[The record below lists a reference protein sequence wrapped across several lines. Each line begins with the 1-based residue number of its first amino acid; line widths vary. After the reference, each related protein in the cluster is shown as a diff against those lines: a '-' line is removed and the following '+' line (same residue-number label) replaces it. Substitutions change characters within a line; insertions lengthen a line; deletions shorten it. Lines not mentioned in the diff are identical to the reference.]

1 MTETK
6 LTHITF
12 RPSRG
17 GASGLAVLV
26 LPRRQ
31 RVGLPR
37 LHPEPLHQP
46 RASGLHARAHAG
58 GRAAGLPR
66 LPSAPLRA
74 RPLPARRG
82 RTGHTHDDE
91 LRFELSA
98 VDFFIFFIFL
108 LKYIFATFQGVQC
121 VCQSGWAGPHCDQPI
136 TEGLDGGG
144 GAVNATGATETRGWS
159 NVLILSLVFVKMGA
173 V

>member
-98 VDFFIFFIFL
+98 VDFFFFCLNTFL
-108 LKYIFATFQGVQC
+108 PHFREC
-121 VCQSGWAGPHCDQPI
+121 SVCASRGGRGHTVTSQSQKGSTEEGAPSTPPELRKREVGPTCSFC
-136 TEGLDGGG
+136 L
-144 GAVNATGATETRGWS
+144 WFS
-159 NVLILSLVFVKMGA
+159 
-173 V
+173 